1 MKYEQYEACEL
12 CPRRCRANRRSGLV
26 GFCGETAELRIASI
40 GAHFGEEPPIS
51 GANGSGTVF
60 FSGCALQCD
69 FCQNY
74 QISKQHVGE
83 IMTVE
88 EAARQVAELYRRRGI
103 HNVNFVTPDHFLPHA
118 VEIVTLLRAQGIEL
132 PIVWNVSGYE
142 RVELL
147 REIEPYADM
156 YLPDVKYADNTL
168 GMRLS
173 HCSDYAA
180 VALNALAEMVRQKGM
195 LDVFDTDPP
204 GDIARRGVLARHLI
218 LPGQTQNS
226 LDALTTLF
234 LEFGKRLPISLM
246 SQYHPVLPCDA
257 PGMRRRITED
267 EFQQV
272 YDHAGELGFE
282 HLFVQFPERRARE
295 DLEFLPDFTRNQPF
309 QGNQP
314 PA

>member
-1 MKYEQYEACEL
+1 M
-12 CPRRCRANRRSGLV
+12 
-26 GFCGETAELRIASI
+26 
-40 GAHFGEEPPIS
+40 
-51 GANGSGTVF
+51 
-60 FSGCALQCD
+60 
-69 FCQNY
+69 
-74 QISKQHVGE
+74 
-83 IMTVE
+83 MTSE

-147 REIEPYADM
+147 REIEPYADI

-173 HCSDYAA
+173 HCADYAA

-204 GDIARRGVLARHLI
+204 GDIARRGVLVRHLI

-257 PGMRRRITED
+257 PDMRRRITED

-295 DLEFLPDFTRNQPF
+295 ELEFLPDFTRNQPF